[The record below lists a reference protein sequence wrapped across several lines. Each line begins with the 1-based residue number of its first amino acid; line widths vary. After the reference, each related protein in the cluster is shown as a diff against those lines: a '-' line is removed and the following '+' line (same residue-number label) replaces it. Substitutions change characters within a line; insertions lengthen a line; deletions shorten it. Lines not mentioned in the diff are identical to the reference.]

1 MKLNHLMRHLILIG
15 LFLIT
20 SVVVQASSLAL
31 VDSIGIERVGDK
43 TFIIHQVSQGET
55 LFGLSRRYQ
64 VAVNDILQSNENLQD
79 GLKMGARVRVPY
91 VSKASLPPN
100 EQIHRVAAGET
111 MFAISRKYN
120 VSVSDILSWNNLQGS
135 DLSVGQ
141 ALVIKGAAVAQTA
154 PTPAA
159 PTASAPTTP
168 PASSTPARTNE
179 QASTPPAVAATP
191 PVTTATSAAPRT
203 ESRQPAAT
211 GTIPATVPGE
221 WISHTVAPGETL
233 FAISRK
239 YEASMDD
246 LISWNNLSSNN
257 LQAGQKLK
265 VGRTQ
270 VSSDQVPV
278 VKATVPVKVNNERVD
293 ARVVTEGAS
302 GTADTSFK
310 DIRETGLAEVIDGT
324 GNHKKYLVLHRTAPV
339 GTIMRVRNE
348 ENDVTIFARVVGKLP
363 DTGDNSRLLIKL
375 SKAAFDQLR
384 AVNSRFPVEISY

>member
-1 MKLNHLMRHLILIG
+1 MRHLILIG

-31 VDSIGIERVGDK
+31 MDSIGIERVGDK

-64 VAVNDILQSNENLQD
+64 VAVNDIIQSNENLQD

-91 VSKASLPPN
+91 VSKASLAPN

-154 PTPAA
+154 PSPAA

-179 QASTPPAVAATP
+179 QVSTPPAVAATP

-221 WISHTVAPGETL
+221 WISHTVEPGETL

-375 SKAAFDQLR
+375 SKAAFDQLK
-384 AVNSRFPVEISY
+384 AVNARFPVEVSY

>member
-1 MKLNHLMRHLILIG
+1 MRHLILIG

-79 GLKMGARVRVPY
+79 GLKMGARVRVPF
-91 VSKASLPPN
+91 VSKASLAPN

-159 PTASAPTTP
+159 PTTSVPTTP

-179 QASTPPAVAATP
+179 QVSTPPAVAATP
-191 PVTTATSAAPRT
+191 PVTTATSSAPRT

-221 WISHTVAPGETL
+221 WISHTVESGETL